1 MTPESRNMGQ
11 AIFTREII
19 KGALNAIGQEMFA
32 AQKRTSMSPVIYETL
47 DFGIGITDAE
57 GRLLTQGMGIPGFV
71 GALDGAVRD
80 VLDKFDRD
88 GIQDG
93 DVFITNDPYGGGGTH
108 LSDVT
113 LLKPVFFGE
122 RLVAWMANKAHW
134 TELGGANPGSF
145 STSTTDVFQEGL
157 QFPVVKLCR
166 RGAVNTG
173 LTDML
178 RANVRLPDMTLGD
191 LWSGIAALRVGE
203 LRLVALLEKYGLDT
217 TLGAADA
224 LLDHGEQMVREA
236 FAHLPKGRFS
246 ARDRIDSDGLGN
258 GPFDVAVEIRIDDSR
273 FIADFSGTAGA
284 APGPINCTRPALMS
298 AAREV
303 FMGIVGADISAN
315 DGCFRALSVICPDNT
330 VLTATRPAPT
340 SSYFEAMVAAAD
352 VMRRALAPAMP
363 GRLTAGQFGS
373 VCSMVLSGNS
383 PGGGEPYILV
393 QPLVGGWGA
402 GANKDGENAQFCVGN
417 GETSNIPVEIQE
429 ARYGVRVNEYAL
441 HHANAGAGEFRGG
454 LGAVLEYEISGEG
467 VELSTFFGRGATP
480 PDGIAAG
487 MPGSVNYAMVLSG
500 GEESGPLTMASRV
513 ALKPGDRVRLYTAT
527 GAGWGNP
534 GKRSAQAV
542 ANDLRDGYISPA
554 QAKRDFNCPGPG

>member
-1 MTPESRNMGQ
+1 MGQ

-19 KGALNAIGQEMFA
+19 KGALNAIGEEMFA
-32 AQKRTSMSPVIYETL
+32 AQKRASMSPVIYETL

-80 VLDKFDRD
+80 VLGKFGSD
-88 GIQDG
+88 GVHAG
-93 DVFITNDPYGGGGTH
+93 DIFITNDPYGGGGTH

-113 LLKPVFFGE
+113 LLKPVFFEE

-145 STSTTDVFQEGL
+145 STTTTDIFQEGL
-157 QFPVVKLCR
+157 QFPVVKLCH
-166 RGAVNTG
+166 RGAANTG

-203 LRLVALLEKYGLDT
+203 RRLAALLEKYGRGT
-217 TLGAADA
+217 TLRAAEA
-224 LLDHGEQMVREA
+224 LLDHGERMVREA
-236 FAHLPKGRFS
+236 FARLPKGRFS

-273 FIADFSGTAGA
+273 FIADFSGTAEA
-284 APGPINCTRPALMS
+284 APGPINCTRPALIS

-303 FMGIVGADISAN
+303 FMGIAGAGISAN
-315 DGCFRALSVICPDNT
+315 DGCFRALSVICPENT

-352 VMRRALAPAMP
+352 VMRQALAPAMP

-373 VCSMVLSGNS
+373 VCSMVLSGNR
-383 PGGGEPYILV
+383 PDGGEPYILV

-441 HHANAGAGEFRGG
+441 HAADAGAGEFRGG
-454 LGAVLEYEISGEG
+454 LGAVLEYEISSEG

-480 PDGIAAG
+480 PAAIAGG
-487 MPGSVNYAMVLSG
+487 MPGSVNYAVVLSG
-500 GEESGPLTMASRV
+500 GKESEPLAMASRV
-513 ALKPGDRVRLYTAT
+513 ALKPGDRVRLHTAT
-527 GAGWGNP
+527 GAGWGHP
-534 GKRSAQAV
+534 KRRPSQAV
-542 ANDLRDGYISPA
+542 ADDLRDGYVSPA
-554 QAKRDFNCPGPG
+554 QAKRDFNYRRPRQSPA